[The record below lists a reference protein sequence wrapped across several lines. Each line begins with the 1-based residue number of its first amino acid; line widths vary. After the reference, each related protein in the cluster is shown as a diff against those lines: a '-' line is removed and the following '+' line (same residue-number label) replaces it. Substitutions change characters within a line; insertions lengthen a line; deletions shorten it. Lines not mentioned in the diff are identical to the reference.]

1 MKEALEAK
9 GFQPALAELQLRPQ
23 TTVQIEDEKPA
34 QQVLKLVELLEEHDD
49 VNNVFANFDIPDNLL
64 EALM

>member
-1 MKEALEAK
+1 
-9 GFQPALAELQLRPQ
+9 
-23 TTVQIEDEKPA
+23 VQIDAEKPA